1 MLKISEMLKAISN
14 RSQGRYDVRDH
25 ASVELP
31 LPSTGFTTAAVQL
44 KRVNR
49 DGAGWRT
56 VLIAALTDDAAN
68 IQRAFGWAA
77 DVRDMLPEPQT
88 ADLYMFMLI
97 EGVAS
102 EDAARLETDDR
113 FCRKV
118 VAREGEEV
126 DSFLDR
132 SFLASLSLPGGFDSI
147 SDPLSAALN
156 ALVSAHSWVKPHQD
170 NWRELLLS
178 GGSGAEIAEAL
189 RSATFGGEVEP

>member
-1 MLKISEMLKAISN
+1 MLKIQEMLEAISN
-14 RSQGRYDVRDH
+14 RAQGRYEVRDPV
-25 ASVELP
+25 SVELP
-31 LPSTGFTTAAVQL
+31 LPSTGFTTVAVQL

-49 DGAGWRT
+49 EGAGWRT
-56 VLIAALTDDAAN
+56 VLIAALTDGEA
-68 IQRAFGWAA
+68 IQEAFRWAA

-118 VAREGEEV
+118 VAREGEKM

-132 SFLASLSLPGGFDSI
+132 SFLASLSLPGDFDSI

-156 ALVSAHSWVKPHQD
+156 ALVGAHSWVKPHQD
-170 NWRELLLS
+170 NWRELLLY

-189 RSATFGGEVEP
+189 RSAAFGGEVEP